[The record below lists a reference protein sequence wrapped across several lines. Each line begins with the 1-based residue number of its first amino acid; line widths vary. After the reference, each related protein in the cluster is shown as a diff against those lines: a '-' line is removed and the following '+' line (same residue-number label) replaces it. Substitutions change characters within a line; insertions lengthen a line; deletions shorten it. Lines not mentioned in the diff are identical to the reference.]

1 MSLPKKK
8 VSKSKQRM
16 RRSHLNQ
23 RVGSPSIAVCSRCGT
38 PKLSHRVCES
48 CGYYNGVEVVKKDEF

>member
-23 RVGSPSIAVCSRCGT
+23 RVNHPAIATCSRCGT

-48 CGYYNGVEVVKKDEF
+48 CGYYKGKEVIKKDEF